1 MTITRTIEIYEY
13 IPLQELR
20 DEFDEDEVL
29 LVESINH
36 FVKGIRDMNDGL
48 HKYSWDEVL
57 RYAYADDDFE
67 NLQRY
72 VMSDFKERRN
82 IPDYLWNFRGLGFG
96 FGLPTTSQAPTTE
109 VSGSTLQNLVR
120 EKLDDLIADPRL
132 KPASYD
138 ALHYWS
144 VCGIQEKTI
153 TSMEETITHMKEAS
167 KLRGELMQR
176 NQAELIGNLAVGAHR
191 LLERTV
197 TEKGKIAEDVR
208 SRAIRDA
215 VTHNGFDWTT
225 FCRGEGQNLTAE
237 RLTQLHQTCR
247 DMKPRLFS
255 KIDEDAFK
263 TSAWHKFKKWRE
275 RKLTP
280 SIPIH
285 SLVLRV
291 DSDRQ

>member
-13 IPLQELR
+13 IPLQEFR
-20 DEFDEDEVL
+20 DELDEDEVL
-29 LVESINH
+29 LVESVNR
-36 FVKGIRDMNDGL
+36 FVKGIRDTHGGL

-67 NLQRY
+67 KLERY
-72 VMSDFKERRN
+72 VLDDFKERRN
-82 IPDYLWNFRGLGFG
+82 IPDYTWNLDLRGEVV
-96 FGLPTTSQAPTTE
+96 GLRALESKR
-109 VSGSTLQNLVR
+109 TLRHLLE
-120 EKLDDLIADPRL
+120 EKLSDLIADPRL
-132 KPASYD
+132 KPVSCD
-138 ALHYWS
+138 ALRYWLI
-144 VCGIQEKTI
+144 CGIQSATI
-153 TSMEETITHMKEAS
+153 TCMEESSRLRDELRQSQRMQDVQTQAILEA
-167 KLRGELMQR
+167 
-176 NQAELIGNLAVGAHR
+176 LAVGFTR
-191 LLERTV
+191 SLERAV

-215 VTHNGFDWTT
+215 ITHNGFDWTT
-225 FCRGEGQNLTAE
+225 FCRGKGQDLTGE

-255 KIDEDAFK
+255 NIEKAAFK

>member
-1 MTITRTIEIYEY
+1 MTVTRTIEIYEY

-20 DEFDEDEVL
+20 DELDEDEVL
-29 LVESINH
+29 LVESINR
-36 FVKGIRDMNDGL
+36 FVKGIRDMHDGL

-96 FGLPTTSQAPTTE
+96 FGLPTTSQAPE
-109 VSGSTLQNLVR
+109 ASGSTLQNSVK
-120 EKLDDLIADPRL
+120 EKLSDLIADPRL

-138 ALHYWS
+138 ALQYWS
-144 VCGIQEKTI
+144 LYSKQSVTI
-153 TSMEETITHMKEAS
+153 TCMKES
-167 KLRGELMQR
+167 SRLSDELRQAQR
-176 NQAELIGNLAVGAHR
+176 NQDVQAQAILDALAVGVPK

-215 VTHNGFDWTT
+215 ITHNGFDWKT
-225 FCRGEGQNLTAE
+225 FCRGKGQNLTEE

-255 KIDEDAFK
+255 KIDEGAFK
-263 TSAWHKFKKWRE
+263 TSAWNRFKKWRE

-280 SIPIH
+280 IIPIH